1 MPKFSA
7 YNCTRY
13 APLARST
20 FHISSLSQTHKRKTA
35 MRKYHRFLSTSAS
48 ATCSRTEAGSILFLS
63 PTLWPEPS
71 SSAAGVRT
79 TNLLQNFASTP
90 SLFDSVHYG
99 SGAPKPSTLTEY
111 AHLHSLSTH
120 HGIKL
125 HDVPANKSD
134 IMQDMLS
141 DLPNLRAVL
150 FDRYFAEEAYSFHFH
165 RWKPN
170 VLRILDMQ
178 DFHALRLARQDM
190 VETSSKNDYG
200 DWMND
205 ALMDRL
211 MACIPAHGDGMRDEL
226 QHHTTRKRKKG
237 KNASDI
243 LLRELTSI
251 HRSDLTLVCSM
262 EEFDI
267 LTEVFNID
275 PGKLILAPFFS
286 EENAISYESPAHQ
299 FDQRKDFTVLGGL
312 RHPPN
317 VDSIKWLKSEI
328 WPKILAQ
335 IPDAKVHIWGS
346 YAPQHIMELNDPT
359 RGFCVYGKLDS
370 LSQELSTRRVLL
382 APLRY
387 GAGIKGKI
395 VDAWEHGCPVVT
407 TPIGAEGTTMR
418 RDLKSCTVRSGQHTI
433 DDTGWGGLVGTEA
446 DTIARCAVRLYNDH
460 SLWNEARNNA
470 RRLMRIKFNKE
481 KNLAVVNN
489 AIEEAL
495 LNRTQRRSKDHIS
508 SLLWHQS
515 MRATEY
521 FSRWIELKEK
531 K

>member
-1 MPKFSA
+1 MP
-7 YNCTRY
+7 NLVLTRY
-13 APLARST
+13 APLARSLA
-20 FHISSLSQTHKRKTA
+20 HSLIASQTKNLSYLPSHKRKTA
-35 MRKYHRFLSTSAS
+35 MRRYHRFLSTSAS
-48 ATCSRTEAGSILFLS
+48 ATCSRSEAGSILFLS

-178 DFHALRLARQDM
+178 DFHALRL
-190 VETSSKNDYG
+190 
-200 DWMND
+200 
-205 ALMDRL
+205 
-211 MACIPAHGDGMRDEL
+211 
-226 QHHTTRKRKKG
+226 
-237 KNASDI
+237 
-243 LLRELTSI
+243 
-251 HRSDLTLVCSM
+251 
-262 EEFDI
+262 
-267 LTEVFNID
+267 
-275 PGKLILAPFFS
+275 
-286 EENAISYESPAHQ
+286 
-299 FDQRKDFTVLGGL
+299 
-312 RHPPN
+312 
-317 VDSIKWLKSEI
+317 
-328 WPKILAQ
+328 
-335 IPDAKVHIWGS
+335 
-346 YAPQHIMELNDPT
+346 
-359 RGFCVYGKLDS
+359 
-370 LSQELSTRRVLL
+370 
-382 APLRY
+382 
-387 GAGIKGKI
+387 
-395 VDAWEHGCPVVT
+395 
-407 TPIGAEGTTMR
+407 
-418 RDLKSCTVRSGQHTI
+418 SCTVRSGQNTI

-446 DTIARCAVRLYNDH
+446 DTIARCAVRLYKDQ

-481 KNLAVVNN
+481 KNLVVVNN

-495 LNRTQRRSKDHIS
+495 LNRTERRSKDHIS

>member
-1 MPKFSA
+1 MLA
-7 YNCTRY
+7 RY
-13 APLARST
+13 AT
-20 FHISSLSQTHKRKTA
+20 SQLTTNSQLTTHKQRYLHA
-35 MRKYHRFLSTSAS
+35 MRRYHRFLSTSAITKNRS
-48 ATCSRTEAGSILFLS
+48 EAGSILFLS

-79 TNLLQNFASTP
+79 TSLLQNFASTP
-90 SLFDSVHYG
+90 SLFESVHYG

-120 HGIKL
+120 HDIKL
-125 HDVPANKSD
+125 HDVPTNKSD
-134 IMQDMLS
+134 VMRDMLS
-141 DLPNLRAVL
+141 DFPNLRAVL

-190 VETSSKNDYG
+190 VETSSKSEYG
-200 DWMND
+200 NWMND
-205 ALMDRL
+205 ELMDRL
-211 MACIPAHGDGMRDEL
+211 MACIPAHGYGKRDEL

-262 EEFDI
+262 EEFDV

-275 PGKLILAPFFS
+275 PGKLCLAPFFS
-286 EENAISYESPAHQ
+286 EENTISYESPAHQ

-317 VDSIKWLKSEI
+317 VDSIKWLKAEI
-328 WPKILAQ
+328 WPKILDQ
-335 IPDAKVHIWGS
+335 VPDAKVHIWGS

-407 TPIGAEGTTMR
+407 TPIGAEGTTMS
-418 RDLKSCTVRSGQHTI
+418 RDLKSCTLRSGQSTI

-446 DTIARCAVRLYNDH
+446 DTIARCAVRLYKDQ
-460 SLWNEARNNA
+460 SMWNEARNNA

-495 LNRTQRRSKDHIS
+495 LNRTERRSKDHIC

-521 FSRWIELKEK
+521 FSRWIELKENK
-531 K
+531 